1 MPFNSPIMFPKFI
14 GRRVS
19 TGDASSSYSRSDTAP
34 SNHSPNGPLDGRGDD
49 CTMQGTTA
57 ISNSSSP
64 TAVDSC
70 SGNTDTLRSSSNK
83 HVKYHESPGSA
94 NARPT
99 FLAAQVSSA
108 SVPSS
113 KWRAPWARSAKS
125 VTSQGNQPQADDNT
139 NTQEKLELLGYRQEL
154 HRTWDFW
161 SLFSLA
167 FCNATVLQ
175 GAFGAVSVSYALGGP
190 IFLTVGL
197 SITTS
202 LWSCLNAAFAEML
215 SAYPMSGA
223 MFSWTY
229 KLARANPRLRDWARI
244 LSWVVGF
251 LLFVSHLVVQLQIGL
266 EFARSFSTVITA
278 SGVDWQV
285 TKNVNALLVIGFIL
299 VSGLVSCLKFI
310 RYPLFWKVA
319 AILTFM
325 IQISVCIALKA
336 TSKNRGALPVYSP
349 AQNPNITP
357 RARGGIFSS
366 VGLDRPSS
374 LVPNRLL
381 IWPKNLRTQQKP
393 PREPCFSAVSSSVS
407 CNFVLRL
414 HRDGTLHDTFS
425 FGSQP
430 QAITPMKHK
439 ATGYPVI
446 DVIFAHCPR
455 PVAQFVSYSL
465 VATSFVANVSQFFG
479 TSRFFWAL
487 ARDKAL
493 PMSKMWRK
501 VTSDRRPVRA
511 TFLMIGTSMT
521 FGLLSLLHSDIAIRA
536 LAVANAHLVGFV
548 YLAPLLLYA
557 FSEKDVFNRDGSN
570 VWTLGRFSR
579 PITWTSIAF
588 LTLVVVIQAGPTG
601 FPVTAL
607 TFPWGPF
614 ILVATIFVSLAFWF
628 LYGRSHYA
636 GPIKSLTTWTV
647 GYEVEI
653 PKQMPNVHPRQEKAE
668 HFDHPRTME
677 PTTNGRSLANLT
689 SQQRTEFDLPQAY
702 CTYDSTGSLWSATE
716 SQVPNQSFFHE

>member
-1 MPFNSPIMFPKFI
+1 MFPKFI

-83 HVKYHESPGSA
+83 HVKYHESPGSV

-139 NTQEKLELLGYRQEL
+139 NTQEKLELLGYSQEL

-278 SGVDWQV
+278 SGVDWKV

-325 IQISVCIALKA
+325 VQISVCIALKA
-336 TSKNRGALPVYSP
+336 TSKRQRSFASLFTSSKSKYNSP
-349 AQNPNITP
+349 SKGWNILFGWVGSTFFVGSESVAHMAEESKNAAKTAP
-357 RARGGIFSS
+357 RAMFFSS
-366 VGLDRPSS
+366 VLIG
-374 LVPNRLL
+374 VMQLL
-381 IWPKNLRTQQKP
+381 CCACI
-393 PREPCFSAVSSSVS
+393 
-407 CNFVLRL
+407 
-414 HRDGTLHDTFS
+414 GM
-425 FGSQP
+425 
-430 QAITPMKHK
+430 AITPMKHK

-536 LAVANAHLVGFV
+536 LAVANAHLVG
-548 YLAPLLLYA
+548 
-557 FSEKDVFNRDGSN
+557 
-570 VWTLGRFSR
+570 
-579 PITWTSIAF
+579 
-588 LTLVVVIQAGPTG
+588 
-601 FPVTAL
+601 
-607 TFPWGPF
+607 
-614 ILVATIFVSLAFWF
+614 VSLQTTLQVLLIA
-628 LYGRSHYA
+628 LAHYLH
-636 GPIKSLTTWTV
+636 IS
-647 GYEVEI
+647 
-653 PKQMPNVHPRQEKAE
+653 
-668 HFDHPRTME
+668 
-677 PTTNGRSLANLT
+677 
-689 SQQRTEFDLPQAY
+689 
-702 CTYDSTGSLWSATE
+702 
-716 SQVPNQSFFHE
+716 

>member
-1 MPFNSPIMFPKFI
+1 LCVTQSTLPIMFPKFI

-278 SGVDWQV
+278 SGVDWKV

-325 IQISVCIALKA
+325 VQISVCIALKA
-336 TSKNRGALPVYSP
+336 TSKRQRSFASLFTSSKSKYNSP
-349 AQNPNITP
+349 SKGWNILFGWVGSTFFVGSESVAHMAEESKNAAKTAP
-357 RARGGIFSS
+357 RAMFFSS
-366 VGLDRPSS
+366 VLIG
-374 LVPNRLL
+374 VMQLL
-381 IWPKNLRTQQKP
+381 CCACI
-393 PREPCFSAVSSSVS
+393 
-407 CNFVLRL
+407 
-414 HRDGTLHDTFS
+414 GM
-425 FGSQP
+425 
-430 QAITPMKHK
+430 AITPMKHK

>member
-1 MPFNSPIMFPKFI
+1 MFPKFI

-83 HVKYHESPGSA
+83 HVKYHESPGSV

-139 NTQEKLELLGYRQEL
+139 NTQEKLELLGYSQEL

-278 SGVDWQV
+278 SGVDWKV

-325 IQISVCIALKA
+325 VQISVCIALKA
-336 TSKNRGALPVYSP
+336 TSKRQRSFASLFTSSKSKYNSP
-349 AQNPNITP
+349 SKGWNILFGWVGSTFFVGSESVAHMAEESKNAAKTAP
-357 RARGGIFSS
+357 RAMFFSS
-366 VGLDRPSS
+366 VLIG
-374 LVPNRLL
+374 VMQLL
-381 IWPKNLRTQQKP
+381 CCACI
-393 PREPCFSAVSSSVS
+393 
-407 CNFVLRL
+407 
-414 HRDGTLHDTFS
+414 GM
-425 FGSQP
+425 
-430 QAITPMKHK
+430 AITPMKHK

>member
-1 MPFNSPIMFPKFI
+1 MFPKFI

-83 HVKYHESPGSA
+83 HVKYHESPGSV

-139 NTQEKLELLGYRQEL
+139 NTQEKLELLGYSQEL

-278 SGVDWQV
+278 SGVDWKV

-325 IQISVCIALKA
+325 VQISVCIALKA
-336 TSKNRGALPVYSP
+336 TSKRQRSFASLFTSSKSKYNSP
-349 AQNPNITP
+349 SKGWNILFGWVGSTFFVGSESVAHMAEESKNAAKTAP
-357 RARGGIFSS
+357 RAMFFSS
-366 VGLDRPSS
+366 VLIG
-374 LVPNRLL
+374 VMQLL
-381 IWPKNLRTQQKP
+381 CCACI
-393 PREPCFSAVSSSVS
+393 
-407 CNFVLRL
+407 
-414 HRDGTLHDTFS
+414 GM
-425 FGSQP
+425 
-430 QAITPMKHK
+430 AITPMKHK

-677 PTTNGRSLANLT
+677 PTTNGRSLANLA

>member
-1 MPFNSPIMFPKFI
+1 MFPKFI

-57 ISNSSSP
+57 ISSSSSP

-94 NARPT
+94 TARPT

-125 VTSQGNQPQADDNT
+125 VTPQGNQPQADDNT

-299 VSGLVSCLKFI
+299 VTGLVSCLKFI

-325 IQISVCIALKA
+325 IQIAVCIALKA
-336 TSKNRGALPVYSP
+336 TSKKQRSFASLFTSSKSKYNSP
-349 AQNPNITP
+349 SKGWNILFGWVGSTFFVGSESVAHMAEESKNAAKNAP
-357 RARGGIFSS
+357 RAMFFSS
-366 VGLDRPSS
+366 VLIGVMQ
-374 LVPNRLL
+374 LVCCAC
-381 IWPKNLRTQQKP
+381 I
-393 PREPCFSAVSSSVS
+393 
-407 CNFVLRL
+407 
-414 HRDGTLHDTFS
+414 GM
-425 FGSQP
+425 
-430 QAITPMKHK
+430 AITPMKHK